1 MITYLS
7 NEKNIILRWS
17 IYRRFSKVLDIA
29 LKNQKLKNQLQ
40 LYGFHYHMHSVFAIS
55 HLSIT
60 QAMENVIYRTCCTG
74 CFLKNAAS
82 RSSVFYCT
90 TLISKKSNTVVKKT
104 LQNCYFFFNINSYVK
119 KASIFFFMETYFLF
133 FSDREFF
140 DSDFN
145 DVVQ

>member
-82 RSSVFYCT
+82 RGSVVCCT
-90 TLISKKSNTVVKKT
+90 ILISKGSGTVVKKT

-119 KASIFFFMETYFLF
+119 KRQYFFLWKHIFYFFLI
-133 FSDREFF
+133 
-140 DSDFN
+140 
-145 DVVQ
+145 